1 MTTHDVCPRFSA
13 DTLAH
18 CGINTVCTNSHGSWS
33 CPCASGYQDFVASV
47 GCSDI
52 NECTDSNWGYW
63 VGSVQI
69 IICMRIHQ
77 YTTTKTL
84 WNLTSFARSYC
95 GPNSYCVD
103 QAGWTAYGSYSCA
116 CNTGYERWAS
126 SSGELSSHAM
136 IL

>member
-1 MTTHDVCPRFSA
+1 MMLTMTTHDVCPRFSG

-18 CGINTVCTNSHGSWS
+18 CGIHTVCTNSHGSWS

-69 IICMRIHQ
+69 IIGMNIHHSL
-77 YTTTKTL
+77 YFL
-84 WNLTSFARSYC
+84 DLTADLTPTVWTR
-95 GPNSYCVD
+95 
-103 QAGWTAYGSYSCA
+103 QAGQPMAPTPAPVTPATRGGPPAQVSCQV
-116 CNTGYERWAS
+116 
-126 SSGELSSHAM
+126 M
-136 IL
+136 Q